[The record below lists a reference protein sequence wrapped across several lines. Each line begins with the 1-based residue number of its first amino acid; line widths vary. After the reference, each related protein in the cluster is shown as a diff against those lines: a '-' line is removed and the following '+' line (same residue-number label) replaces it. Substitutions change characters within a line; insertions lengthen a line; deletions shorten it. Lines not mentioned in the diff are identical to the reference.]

1 MFIINNNY
9 LIINNIVCKA
19 KQSQRTKSLTKW
31 KYISFNGN
39 ILITQAM
46 L

>member
-1 MFIINNNY
+1 MFAINNSYIIINS
-9 LIINNIVCKA
+9 IVCKV
-19 KQSQRTKSLTKW
+19 KQSQQTKSLTKW

-39 ILITQAM
+39 LLITQAM

>member
-9 LIINNIVCKA
+9 IIINNIVCKA
-19 KQSQRTKSLTKW
+19 KAPQRTKSLLKW
-31 KYISFNGN
+31 KYISFKGN
-39 ILITQAM
+39 ILINQVM